1 MFMKKYMV
9 LLLTFMLCDAVFSAS
24 INPYVYKTM
33 STQSYRNNYRRQV
46 NHKPVPYWQAQS
58 DYTTRGRMYNGYSDY
73 SNVQSSYG
81 SSNYYRGKR

>member
-1 MFMKKYMV
+1 MKKYMV

-46 NHKPVPYWQAQS
+46 NHKPLPYWQAQS
-58 DYTTRGRMYNGYSDY
+58 NYATRNRMYNNY
-73 SNVQSSYG
+73 SNYSNIQSNY
-81 SSNYYRGKR
+81 NNRYYYRGR